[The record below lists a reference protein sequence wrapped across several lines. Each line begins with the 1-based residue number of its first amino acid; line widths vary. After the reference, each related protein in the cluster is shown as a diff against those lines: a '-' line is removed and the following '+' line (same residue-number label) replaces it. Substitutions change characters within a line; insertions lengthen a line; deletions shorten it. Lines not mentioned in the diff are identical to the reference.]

1 MESLLLFFNFFS
13 AKYFLILAVVFSILL
28 QLTRLGKH
36 FKTFKSHDKYMGFFG
51 YLFAFFF
58 MGLLFNA
65 FALAIVYLGTWFSE
79 LEAGTNLGGG
89 EKWWYITRWTSTG
102 YVVVIF
108 YDISTQYFIH
118 ASKKDE
124 EALNLIFDRRGLIG
138 EMLVI
143 VDFALKKIN
152 KIEGSSLSNYKNKLD
167 SYEKDYMDLI
177 NIIETEEVALE
188 GLILDNPKIRDLISS
203 REVGDS
209 KKFLE
214 KKEKIFSEIDITD
227 YKKIAKDRPFDK
239 SSIKLLRAVDEYK
252 EKLLDPMFTRRSP
265 RKSKENT

>member
-108 YDISTQYFIH
+108 YDISTQYFQMDP
-118 ASKKDE
+118 AMLGTTTTVCAKVG
-124 EALNLIFDRRGLIG
+124 ALTQRKMDRP
-138 EMLVI
+138 MLV
-143 VDFALKKIN
+143 
-152 KIEGSSLSNYKNKLD
+152 
-167 SYEKDYMDLI
+167 
-177 NIIETEEVALE
+177 NI
-188 GLILDNPKIRDLISS
+188 
-203 REVGDS
+203 
-209 KKFLE
+209 
-214 KKEKIFSEIDITD
+214 
-227 YKKIAKDRPFDK
+227 
-239 SSIKLLRAVDEYK
+239 
-252 EKLLDPMFTRRSP
+252 
-265 RKSKENT
+265 